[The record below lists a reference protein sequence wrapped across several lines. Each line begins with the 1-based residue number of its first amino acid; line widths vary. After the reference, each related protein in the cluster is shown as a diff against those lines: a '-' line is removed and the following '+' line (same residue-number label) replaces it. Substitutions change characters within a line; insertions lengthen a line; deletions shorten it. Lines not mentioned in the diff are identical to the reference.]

1 MAALAKEKT
10 TIRTIIGRSG
20 SRVSISFDAWTSNL
34 DLSLFGV
41 VAHFL
46 SGDMHELKT
55 LLLALPEVKNHSV
68 KEQAC
73 VLVGV
78 LNNSVIDVD
87 KLGWFVL
94 SNNDT
99 ALFELSKSIP
109 FDPQK
114 ERLCCAGHMINLA
127 ANVFLYGQDPKDIE
141 RQLTQ
146 SEVSHLTLWRQR
158 GAVGKLHNL
167 VFHVTRPPRQRASF
181 DKFQEEN
188 LALADHDTIYALI
201 RDSGLGWN
209 STYMMIER
217 AIKLKDSFD
226 QYLYKISKSAD
237 ESDRSTIPDKL
248 QAKDWESL
256 VGIKLIL
263 ATFF

>member
-1 MAALAKEKT
+1 MSAPSKEKT

-41 VAHFL
+41 VALFL

-68 KEQAC
+68 KEQAF

-78 LNNSVIDVD
+78 LNNSGIDAD

-94 SNNDT
+94 DNASNNDT

-127 ANVFLYGQDPKDIE
+127 ANVFLYGQDPKG
-141 RQLTQ
+141 QLTQ

-158 GAVGKLHNL
+158 GAVGKLYNL
-167 VFHVTRPPRQRASF
+167 VFHITRPPRQRASF
-181 DKFQEEN
+181 DKFKKKT
-188 LALADHDTIYALI
+188 L
-201 RDSGLGWN
+201 R
-209 STYMMIER
+209 
-217 AIKLKDSFD
+217 
-226 QYLYKISKSAD
+226 
-237 ESDRSTIPDKL
+237 
-248 QAKDWESL
+248 
-256 VGIKLIL
+256 
-263 ATFF
+263 